1 MEGAAF
7 SDTWHIADV
16 HYAVWQMPC
25 CTTLA
30 ACTAGVRCFLQR
42 ELGNLRAELGHAGG
56 LLEQRAG
63 HFDSATY
70 SEIVPEWEVYG

>member
-1 MEGAAF
+1 MEGVAF

-30 ACTAGVRCFLQR
+30 ACTASVRCFLQP
-42 ELGNLRAELGHAGG
+42 ELSNLRAELGHAGG
-56 LLEQRAG
+56 LLEQRDG
-63 HFDSATY
+63 HLDSATY
-70 SEIVPEWEVYG
+70 IDIMREWEVYG